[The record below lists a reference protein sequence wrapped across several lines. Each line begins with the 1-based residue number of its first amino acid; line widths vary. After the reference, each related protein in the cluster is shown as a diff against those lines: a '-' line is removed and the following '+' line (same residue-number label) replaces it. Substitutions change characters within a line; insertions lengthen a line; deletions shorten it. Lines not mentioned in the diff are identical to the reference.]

1 MGSGF
6 IGKLIYF
13 WIFILGILFMAKFL
27 GFAEHRSTM
36 IMVLVVGTLLYVGF
50 QLIRFGSK
58 KK

>member
-13 WIFILGILFMAKFL
+13 WIFILGVLFMAKVL

-36 IMVLVVGTLLYVGF
+36 IMVLVVGSLLYVGF

-58 KK
+58 KQ